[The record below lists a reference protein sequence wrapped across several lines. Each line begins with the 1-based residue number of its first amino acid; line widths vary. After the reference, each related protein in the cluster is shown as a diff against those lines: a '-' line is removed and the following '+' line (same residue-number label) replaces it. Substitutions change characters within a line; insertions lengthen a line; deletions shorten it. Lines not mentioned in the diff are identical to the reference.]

1 MMNHQEILIA
11 FQSLQQERKKY
22 SYFHAAELHIHTP
35 ASSDYKLKQDRLL
48 KDATLEEVIALA
60 IEYKLISPEQKEL
73 IKDLEEKNKN
83 SIIYELI
90 AKRLYDLNIKIAVV
104 SDHNTMEGF
113 SFLEKAIK
121 NVKYKF
127 NYDYF
132 IDVFPGIEITC
143 NDKTHVIGIFNH
155 SSASLSFVAK
165 KLESLDLDE
174 EGTTKDPSYVI
185 KTIKSAKG
193 IVYIAHYDTSEST
206 TVWSKKF
213 QHQMFADENLDAIA
227 LRQCT
232 ERKIDYYTNRFQQEL
247 LNRTNNLAFI
257 KDGDSHSVGEIGINI
272 IWIKCG
278 SVNFTNLRHAFD
290 DKPTRIALEK
300 PKPNINTI
308 IGMCI
313 LNGEKGFLG
322 SKNKNINQNY
332 LLIPYSSDLNTI
344 IGGKG
349 TGKTT
354 LLNLLEWAFSQ
365 QCKNKKEFDFLLQF
379 DEIHVFIYTKEKYY
393 VISIK
398 PIKIWDEYSQAWDP
412 DFNVISR
419 NAIRTDKNISIR
431 GWVSLRKISRTT
443 SIGGYLLKLV
453 PKQQESLVINSIYKR
468 IYSLSSII
476 HTVENGNFSG
486 FIKNVLNTNSTD
498 LDDKIKTTLSKSTVL
513 KNRDLEDNLMELS
526 GLIEKRIISDDII
539 IDKLNRQS
547 ASKLILKRKAN
558 HGHLGRVISERIPK
572 IVGFDGDYK
581 VFLIDIL
588 FDLLSKIDFIILINW
603 FSSNKTQSIIDSVDW
618 VLTPDKGQKLIE
630 KEIDLSPDLAISNL
644 KKILLENLIYDCLE
658 GYIEDKSGNFDLEF
672 NINYKEGDQ
681 GTNFKDITQLSQGQ
695 KGIAILTFIFEITTL
710 ISDDTPL
717 ILDQPEDH
725 LDNLYIY
732 KSLITDL
739 RKIKNKKQV
748 IVVTHNPSIV
758 MAGDAEQVLAMGS
771 NGRVGWLEK
780 QGSSDAESIVKFILG
795 LMEGGRDC
803 LELRLKK
810 YNYKFSNLSNEF
822 V

>member
-1 MMNHQEILIA
+1 MTHQEILIA
-11 FQSLQQERKKY
+11 FRALQRKKY

-35 ASSDYKLKQDRLL
+35 ASTDYKLKQDKLL
-48 KDATLEEVIALA
+48 KNASLEDVIALA
-60 IEYKLISPEQKEL
+60 IEYNLIKSEQKEL

-83 SIIYELI
+83 NIVYELI
-90 AKRLYDLNIKIAVV
+90 AKRLYDLNIRIAVV
-104 SDHNTMEGF
+104 SDHNTLEGF
-113 SFLEKAIK
+113 ASLEKAITE
-121 NVKYKF
+121 VKYKF
-127 NYDYF
+127 NYNYF
-132 IDVFPGIEITC
+132 IDLFPGIEITC

-155 SSASLSFVAK
+155 SPASLSFVMK

-185 KTIKSAKG
+185 KTLKNAKG

-206 TVWSKKF
+206 SVWSYKF
-213 QHQMFADENLDAIA
+213 QRQMFADENLDAIA

-232 ERKIDYYTNRFQQEL
+232 EEKINYYTNRFQNEL
-247 LNRTNNLAFI
+247 LIRTNNLAFI
-257 KDGDSHSVGEIGINI
+257 KDGDSHSVEEIGINN

-290 DKPTRIALEK
+290 DKPTRISLEE
-300 PKPNINTI
+300 PKSNTNTI

-313 LNGEKGFLG
+313 LSGEKGFLG
-322 SKNKNINQNY
+322 NKNNNQNF

-365 QCKNKKEFDFLLQF
+365 QCKNIKEFNFLLQF
-379 DEIHVFIYTKEKYY
+379 DEIHVFICIKNTNY

-398 PIKIWDEYSQAWDP
+398 PAKVWDEYSQTWHP
-412 DFNVISR
+412 DFQVKNR
-419 NAIRTDKNISIR
+419 NTIRSNNNFSIRDWSSVRRISITQR
-431 GWVSLRKISRTT
+431 GYS
-443 SIGGYLLKLV
+443 LKLI
-453 PKQQESLVINSIYKR
+453 PKEKESIVINSIYKR

-476 HTVENGNFSG
+476 HTVENENFSE
-486 FIKNVLNTNSTD
+486 FIKNVLNTNNNH
-498 LDDKIKTTLSKSTVL
+498 LDENIKMIISKSTIL
-513 KNRDLEDNLMELS
+513 NNQELEQNIKELS
-526 GLIEKRIISDDII
+526 GFIEERIRLDDIL
-539 IDKLNRQS
+539 IDKLNKQ
-547 ASKLILKRKAN
+547 AAIKLLLRRKTKFE
-558 HGHLGRVISERIPK
+558 HLDHVISDRIPK
-572 IVGFDGDYK
+572 MVGLNSNYK
-581 VFLIDIL
+581 VFLIDI
-588 FDLLSKIDFIILINW
+588 FFELLGKIDFLILINW
-603 FSSNKTQSIIDSVDW
+603 LLLNNMQSIIDLVDW
-618 VLTPDKGQKLIE
+618 VLVTPEKGQKLVE
-630 KEIDLSPDLAISNL
+630 QELDFSPHLAILNI
-644 KKILLENLIYDCLE
+644 KKILLENLIFDCLDA
-658 GYIEDKSGNFDLEF
+658 YFRDKSGSFNLEF
-672 NINYKEGDQ
+672 NVNYKEGDK
-681 GTNFKDITQLSQGQ
+681 GTNFKDITELSQGQ

-780 QGSSDAESIVKFILG
+780 QGASDTESIVKFILG

-810 YNYKFSNLSNEF
+810 YNYKFSNLSSEF

>member
-11 FQSLQQERKKY
+11 FKALQQQRKKY

-35 ASSDYKLKQDRLL
+35 ASSDYKLKQDKLL
-48 KDATLEEVIALA
+48 KDATLEDVIALA
-60 IEYKLISPEQKEL
+60 IEYKLISSEQKEL

-83 SIIYELI
+83 NIIYELI
-90 AKRLYDLNIKIAVV
+90 
-104 SDHNTMEGF
+104 
-113 SFLEKAIK
+113 
-121 NVKYKF
+121 
-127 NYDYF
+127 
-132 IDVFPGIEITC
+132 
-143 NDKTHVIGIFNH
+143 
-155 SSASLSFVAK
+155 
-165 KLESLDLDE
+165 
-174 EGTTKDPSYVI
+174 
-185 KTIKSAKG
+185 
-193 IVYIAHYDTSEST
+193 
-206 TVWSKKF
+206 
-213 QHQMFADENLDAIA
+213 
-227 LRQCT
+227 
-232 ERKIDYYTNRFQQEL
+232 RFQKEL
-247 LNRTNNLAFI
+247 LSRTNNLAFI
-257 KDGDSHSVGEIGINI
+257 KDGDSHSVEEIGINI

-308 IGMCI
+308 IGMCV
-313 LNGEKGFLG
+313 LNGKKGFLG
-322 SKNKNINQNY
+322 NKNKNQNY

-379 DEIHVFIYTKEKYY
+379 DEIHVFICTKDKHY

-398 PIKIWDEYSQAWDP
+398 PAKIWDEYSLAWDP
-412 DFNVISR
+412 DFHVISR
-419 NAIRTDKNISIR
+419 NAIRTDNNISIR
-431 GWVSLRKISRTT
+431 GWVSVRKISRT

-453 PKQQESLVINSIYKR
+453 PKEKEAIVINSIYKR

-476 HTVENGNFSG
+476 HTVENENFSG
-486 FIKNVLNTNSTD
+486 FIKNVLNTNSAY
-498 LDDKIKTTLSKSTVL
+498 LDENIKTILSKSTVL
-513 KNRDLEDNLMELS
+513 NNRDLEHNLMELS
-526 GLIEKRIISDDII
+526 NLIEKRIIIDDII
-539 IDKLNRQS
+539 IDKLNKQS
-547 ASKLILKRKAN
+547 ALKLILKRKVK
-558 HGHLGRVISERIPK
+558 HEHLGHVITERIPK

-581 VFLIDIL
+581 VFLIDIF
-588 FDLLSKIDFIILINW
+588 FDLISKIDFIILVKW
-603 FSSNKTQSIIDSVDW
+603 FLSNKMQSIIDLVDW
-618 VLTPDKGQKLIE
+618 VLTPDKGQKHIE
-630 KEIDLSPDLAISNL
+630 KEINLSPHLAITNL
-644 KKILLENLIYDCLE
+644 RKILLDNLIYDCLE
-658 GYIEDKSGNFDLEF
+658 AYIQDKSGDFDLEF

-681 GTNFKDITQLSQGQ
+681 GTNFKDITELSQGQ
-695 KGIAILTFIFEITTL
+695 KGIAILTFIFEISTL

-780 QGSSDAESIVKFILG
+780 QGSSDTESIVKFILG